1 MAELAVPDIGEERS
15 VGDGLKAGDK
25 APDFTLDA
33 EGFSRSPVRLSDFR
47 GKKVVLYFYPKDDT
61 PGCTREACDFRDRIG
76 DLSGQGVVVLGV
88 SKDSLESHA
97 KFRKKYDLTFPLLA
111 DTSGE
116 VSEAYGVIKEKN
128 LYGRK
133 SVGIERTTFLIDGE
147 GVIRKVYPKVKVDGH
162 VGKIE
167 EDLSRI

>member
-1 MAELAVPDIGEERS
+1 MSE
-15 VGDGLKAGDK
+15 GLKAGDK
-25 APDFTLDA
+25 APEFELEVD
-33 EGFSRSPVRLSDFR
+33 GYVRSPVKLSDFR

-61 PGCTREACDFRDRIG
+61 PGCTREACDFRDRLG
-76 DLSGQGVVVLGV
+76 ELTGKGVVVLGV

-111 DTSGE
+111 DTAGK
-116 VSEAYGVIKEKN
+116 VSESYGVIKEKN

-147 GVIRKVYPKVKVDGH
+147 GVIRKIYPKVKVDGH

-167 EDLSRI
+167 EDLARI

>member
-1 MAELAVPDIGEERS
+1 L
-15 VGDGLKAGDK
+15 
-25 APDFTLDA
+25 
-33 EGFSRSPVRLSDFR
+33 
-47 GKKVVLYFYPKDDT
+47 
-61 PGCTREACDFRDRIG
+61 G
-76 DLSGQGVVVLGV
+76 DLTGKGVVVLGV

-111 DTSGE
+111 DTAGK
-116 VSEAYGVIKEKN
+116 VSESYGVIKEKN

-147 GVIRKVYPKVKVDGH
+147 GVIRKIYPKVKVDGH

-167 EDLSRI
+167 EDLARI